1 MNYIIIFLVASIAL
15 YMDGLHEISPLDH
28 WRDADP
34 GAGYRSSLCN
44 DATENN
50 PVR

>member
-1 MNYIIIFLVASIAL
+1 MNYIIILLVASIAL
-15 YMDGLHEISPLDH
+15 YMDGLYEVPTGNTRHSIDP
-28 WRDADP
+28 DA
-34 GAGYRSSLCN
+34 GFLSSLCN